1 MEEQAGSSLGGRLRR
16 RLLKKREEE
25 NKDEEILSMVKDYQE
40 QGALLEE
47 EAEMIS
53 NIMEFSDTQ
62 TGDIMTNRTRID
74 AISCEETLENALV
87 HMLHGNFSR
96 YPLYRE
102 TLDDIVGMLYL
113 KDVMVE
119 YMEGDRGCPLE
130 RIAREPMCVPET
142 LPIDAL
148 FADMQAKKMQL
159 AVVIDEYGQTA
170 GIVSMED
177 VLEEIVGDIM
187 DEYDQEEKEAENTG
201 KELIVSGRIPLEEL
215 HELVPITYEEEDEEN
230 FDTLNGILIA
240 KLGHIPEDGEQAVI
254 EYRGYRFVI
263 LNCEN
268 RMIDRVRVEKVS
280 G

>member
-25 NKDEEILSMVKDYQE
+25 KKDEEILSIVKDYQE

-74 AISCEETLENALV
+74 AISCEETLENALL

-119 YMEGDRGCPLE
+119 YMEGERDCPLE
-130 RIAREPMCVPET
+130 QIAREPMRVPET
-142 LPIDAL
+142 LPIDTL

-215 HELVPITYEEEDEEN
+215 HELISVSYEEEDEEN
-230 FDTLNGILIA
+230 FDTLNGLLIA

-254 EYRGYRFVI
+254 EYQGYRFVI

-268 RMIDRVRVEKVS
+268 RMIDRVRIEKI
-280 G
+280 

>member
-1 MEEQAGSSLGGRLRR
+1 MEEQAGTSLGGRLRR

-119 YMEGDRGCPLE
+119 YMEGDRDCPLE
-130 RIAREPMCVPET
+130 RIAREPMRVPET

-215 HELVPITYEEEDEEN
+215 HELIPITYEEEDEEN

-268 RMIDRVRVEKVS
+268 RMIDRVRVEKLA
-280 G
+280 

>member
-25 NKDEEILSMVKDYQE
+25 KKDEEILSIVKDYQE

-74 AISCEETLENALV
+74 AISCEETLENALL

-119 YMEGDRGCPLE
+119 YMEGERDCPLE
-130 RIAREPMCVPET
+130 RIAREPMRVPET
-142 LPIDAL
+142 LPIDTL

-215 HELVPITYEEEDEEN
+215 HELIPVAYEEEDEEN
-230 FDTLNGILIA
+230 FDTLNGLLIA

-254 EYRGYRFVI
+254 EYQGYRFVI

-268 RMIDRVRVEKVS
+268 RMIDRVRIEKI
-280 G
+280 

>member
-25 NKDEEILSMVKDYQE
+25 KKDEEILSIVKDYQE

-74 AISCEETLENALV
+74 AISCEETLENALL

-119 YMEGDRGCPLE
+119 YMEGERNCPLE
-130 RIAREPMCVPET
+130 RIAREPMRVPET
-142 LPIDAL
+142 LPIDTL

-215 HELVPITYEEEDEEN
+215 HELISVAYEEEDEEN
-230 FDTLNGILIA
+230 FDTLNGLLIA

-254 EYRGYRFVI
+254 EYQGYRFVI

-268 RMIDRVRVEKVS
+268 RMIDRVRIEKI
-280 G
+280 

>member
-25 NKDEEILSMVKDYQE
+25 KKDEEILSIVKDYQE

-74 AISCEETLENALV
+74 AISCEETLENALL

-119 YMEGDRGCPLE
+119 YMEGERDCPLE
-130 RIAREPMCVPET
+130 RIAREPMRVPET
-142 LPIDAL
+142 LPIDTL

-201 KELIVSGRIPLEEL
+201 KELIVSGRIPLDEL
-215 HELVPITYEEEDEEN
+215 HELISVSYEEEDEEN
-230 FDTLNGILIA
+230 FDTLNGLLIA

-254 EYRGYRFVI
+254 EYQGYRFVI

-268 RMIDRVRVEKVS
+268 RMIDRVRIEKI
-280 G
+280 

>member
-215 HELVPITYEEEDEEN
+215 HELIPITYEEEDEEN

>member
-1 MEEQAGSSLGGRLRR
+1 MEEQAGYSLGGRLRR

-119 YMEGDRGCPLE
+119 YMEGDRDCPLE

-215 HELVPITYEEEDEEN
+215 HELIPITYEEEDEEN

-280 G
+280 